1 VPLPAGLDSIARARE
16 LYDWFGYWPGFHD
29 AEVLKFR
36 LSTSESSY
44 LVVHTWEMT
53 NKVSAQGFYEQTK
66 HIVVE
71 FELKS
76 VSLINLT
83 YHPLDR
89 SIFLSLNLE
98 KTENRFRLSFDA
110 AYGVSGSTE
119 VQGLS
124 IRLTPESSI

>member
-1 VPLPAGLDSIARARE
+1 
-16 LYDWFGYWPGFHD
+16 
-29 AEVLKFR
+29 
-36 LSTSESSY
+36 
-44 LVVHTWEMT
+44 MT
-53 NKVSAQGFYEQTK
+53 NKVSAQGFHEQTK

-83 YHPLDR
+83 SDPWDR

-98 KTENRFRLSFDA
+98 KTENGFRLSFDG
-110 AYGVSGSTE
+110 AYGVSGSIQ